1 MQWQNNY
8 LHIGINSRKINNSMA
23 VKEQLEFAKIVV
35 KDQAF
40 KVNKAYQMAQSG
52 KNSMTK
58 DPAYNAANPNH
69 FIPMMDEDRYG
80 ERSDAFDK
88 IISATH
94 KHFWDPNDTK
104 YIDYSEPFD
113 SENNHICDPR
123 VFCMELRIPSIA
135 DKLDEK
141 QKIKL
146 SNESFRWVLSQILHG
161 EQGALSLSA
170 SLCHVL
176 KDPGAQEYAANQTRE
191 EARHVLGFTKYIEA
205 RWGKPYRV
213 GPTLGRVLNSIVS
226 SDLVYKKIV
235 GMQMLIEGLAMG
247 AFAMAHEDTNDPL
260 LKRLLKYTMSDE
272 AFHHKFGK
280 IWADRTIPKL
290 SKAEHNKVED
300 WSEGL
305 FTNLLFNLVNP
316 WEKKEIYESV
326 GLDHKWVAKEF
337 VAGLDRDEI
346 ARNEMKQQNNIFR
359 VLVKTLL
366 KAHIITDRTKSTYAQ
381 FVDMEELHQEDDEVA
396 GTDIANKGIKIL
408 EGINK

>member
-1 MQWQNNY
+1 MPSTTEK
-8 LHIGINSRKINNSMA
+8 LK
-23 VKEQLEFAKIVV
+23 FAKIVV
-35 KDQAF
+35 KDKLY
-40 KVNKAYQMAQSG
+40 KVKESWQTSQSG
-52 KNSMTK
+52 KNALTK
-58 DPAYNAANPNH
+58 DPAYNAANPKH
-69 FIPMMDEDRYG
+69 FIPMMDEDRYTD
-80 ERSDAFDK
+80 RSNAFDK

-94 KHFWDPNDTK
+94 KHFWDPLDKK
-104 YIDYSEPFD
+104 YINFSTPFD
-113 SENNHICDPR
+113 SDNNHICDPR
-123 VFCMELRIPSIA
+123 VFCMELRIPAIA

-205 RWGKPYRV
+205 RWGKPYRA

-226 SDLVYKKIV
+226 SDEVYKKIV

-260 LKRLLKYTMSDE
+260 LKTLLKYTMSDE

-280 IWADRTIPKL
+280 IWADRTVPKL
-290 SKAEHNKVED
+290 SKSEHIKVED
-300 WSEGL
+300 WAESL

-326 GLDHKWVAKEF
+326 GLDHKWVAQQF
-337 VAGLDRDEI
+337 IAGLDRDEI
-346 ARNEMKQQNNIFR
+346 AKTEMKQQNNIFR

-366 KAHIITDRTKSTYAQ
+366 KAHIITDRTKATYAEY
-381 FVDMEELHQEDDEVA
+381 VDMDELHQEDDEVA
-396 GTDIANKGIKIL
+396 GTDIANKGIEIL
-408 EGINK
+408 QNINS

>member
-1 MQWQNNY
+1 MVELSQ
-8 LHIGINSRKINNSMA
+8 KI
-23 VKEQLEFAKIVV
+23 QIAKIIA
-35 KDQAF
+35 KD
-40 KVNKAYQMAQSG
+40 KVYKVQEKWQTSNSG
-52 KNSMTK
+52 KNSLTK
-58 DPAYNAANPNH
+58 DPAYNAANPKH
-69 FIPMMDEDRYG
+69 FIPMMDEDRYSD
-80 ERSDAFDK
+80 RSNAFDK

-94 KHFWDPNDTK
+94 KHFWDPNDKK
-104 YIDYSEPFD
+104 YIDYSTPFD
-113 SENNHICDPR
+113 CENNHICDPR

-226 SDLVYKKIV
+226 SDQVYKKIV

-260 LKRLLKYTMSDE
+260 LKTLLKYTMSDE

-290 SKAEHNKVED
+290 SESEHHKVED
-300 WSEGL
+300 WSESL

-326 GLDHKWVAKEF
+326 GLNHKWVAQEF
-337 VAGLDRDEI
+337 IAGLDRDEI
-346 ARNEMKQQNNIFR
+346 AKTEMRQQNNIFR

-366 KAHIITDRTKSTYAQ
+366 KAHIITDRTKSTYAEY
-381 FVDMEELHQEDDEVA
+381 VDMEELHKEDDEVA

-408 EGINK
+408 QKINT

>member
-1 MQWQNNY
+1 
-8 LHIGINSRKINNSMA
+8 MA
-23 VKEQLEFAKIVV
+23 VKEKVEFAKIVV

-40 KVNKAYQMAQSG
+40 KVNKTYQMSLSG

-58 DPAYNAANPNH
+58 DPAYNAANPKH

-94 KHFWDPNDTK
+94 KHFWDPNDKK
-104 YIDYSEPFD
+104 YIDYSTPFD

-176 KDPGAQEYAANQTRE
+176 RDPGAQEYAANQTRE
-191 EARHVLGFTKYIEA
+191 EARHVLAFHQYIKK
-205 RWGKPYRV
+205 RWGKVYKV
-213 GPTLGRVLNSIVS
+213 GDTLGRVLDDVVS
-226 SDLVYKKIV
+226 SDVVWKKII
-235 GMQMLIEGLAMG
+235 GMQILIEGLAMG
-247 AFAMAHEDTNDPL
+247 AFSMAHADTKDPL
-260 LKRLLKYTMSDE
+260 LKKLLQLVMSDE

-280 IWADRTIPKL
+280 IWADRTVPEL
-290 SKAEHNKVED
+290 NSSEHIKVED
-300 WSEGL
+300 WSEKIFFYGK
-305 FTNLLFNLVNP
+305 P
-316 WEKKEIYESV
+316 WD
-326 GLDHKWVAKEF
+326 LD
-337 VAGLDRDEI
+337 
-346 ARNEMKQQNNIFR
+346 
-359 VLVKTLL
+359 TLNQL
-366 KAHIITDRTKSTYAQ
+366 K
-381 FVDMEELHQEDDEVA
+381 
-396 GTDIANKGIKIL
+396 IAN
-408 EGINK
+408 

>member
-1 MQWQNNY
+1 MVELSQ
-8 LHIGINSRKINNSMA
+8 KI
-23 VKEQLEFAKIVV
+23 QIAKIIA
-35 KDQAF
+35 KD
-40 KVNKAYQMAQSG
+40 KVYKVQEKWQTSNSG
-52 KNSMTK
+52 KNSLTK
-58 DPAYNAANPNH
+58 DPAYNAANPKH

-94 KHFWDPNDTK
+94 KHFWDPNDKK
-104 YIDYSEPFD
+104 YIDYSTPFD
-113 SENNHICDPR
+113 CENNHICDPR

-226 SDLVYKKIV
+226 SDQVYKKIV

-260 LKRLLKYTMSDE
+260 LKTLLKYTMSDE

-290 SKAEHNKVED
+290 SESEHHKVED
-300 WSEGL
+300 WSESL

-326 GLDHKWVAKEF
+326 GLNHKWVAQEF
-337 VAGLDRDEI
+337 IAGLDRDEV
-346 ARNEMKQQNNIFR
+346 AKTEMRQQNNIFR

-366 KAHIITDRTKSTYAQ
+366 KAHIITDRTKSTYAEY
-381 FVDMEELHQEDDEVA
+381 VDMEELHKEDDEVA

-408 EGINK
+408 QKINT